1 MYSSSTIRKAK
12 SSVRLS
18 SKIGIDSFGFSF
30 EASAFQSVSKNST
43 RITHPRK
50 IQPPPKGTRGSR
62 ANERCFAIVSL
73 FPFFFFFP
81 LFPCSFNIRN
91 SREYPRKARVRFVS
105 LPGKLHFEKSIFDPS
120 LFLTRD
126 ELHTTNIYAL
136 TRGYVHRLAMNYLC
150 PIVYDLFHDK
160 GRIAVMEGIVMMVN
174 FVTCALAWM
183 YPVFGFI
190 SSIPSRRKLVSE
202 DKKIE
207 GINPVAREFVKCF

>member
-1 MYSSSTIRKAK
+1 MCIRARLFGKRKVLLGYPPKLVSIASVLALKLPLFRAFRKILRGLRIRAK
-12 SSVRLS
+12 SNLLQKGHEDREQMRDASRL
-18 SKIGIDSFGFSF
+18 F
-30 EASAFQSVSKNST
+30 
-43 RITHPRK
+43 
-50 IQPPPKGTRGSR
+50 
-62 ANERCFAIVSL
+62 L
-73 FPFFFFFP
+73 FFPSFFFSP

-190 SSIPSRRKLVSE
+190 SSIPFAKETCV
-202 DKKIE
+202 
-207 GINPVAREFVKCF
+207 GG